1 MGQLVTNVGRG
12 RAVELHNRVNDN
24 DPANAALILVVLAES
39 GLESDD
45 LLRDY
50 DTLSALLAGASNE
63 VTNTNYARKTLTDAD
78 LAAPTVDDALD
89 KVSLTFGTQ
98 TFTSIAAGD
107 SWRKLLVCY
116 DSDTTAG
123 TDANIVPIVAHD
135 LLLNGAAIIP
145 SGANVVISLP
155 NGYYQS
161 SA

>member
-24 DPANAALILVVLAES
+24 DPANSALILVVLAES

-50 DTLSALLAGASNE
+50 DTLLALLAGASNE
-63 VTNTNYARKTLTDAD
+63 VTNTNYARKILSDAD

-89 KVSLTFGTQ
+89 RVTLSFGTQ

-107 SWRKLLVCY
+107 AWRKLLICY
-116 DSDTTAG
+116 DSDTTSG

-145 SGANVVISLP
+145 SGANVVLSLP